1 MRAPLAKSGGG
12 VNGDPRNT
20 DHLTLTFRPLFFIII
35 IIIIFILS
43 AQTRRSSIDFFLS
56 FFFNRCNTFPFF
68 RTSLLQLPNEN

>member
-35 IIIIFILS
+35 IIIIINVNVI
-43 AQTRRSSIDFFLS
+43 T
-56 FFFNRCNTFPFF
+56 
-68 RTSLLQLPNEN
+68 